1 MEFLFRK
8 SVTMDH
14 DMYERMK
21 FAVQTDRLLEVVDL
35 LKEGAEPTMTDFVQ
49 AIRNKSFPILELFLN
64 DGFDINQQ
72 IRDDYPPPLS

>member
-8 SVTMDH
+8 SVTMDQNMH
-14 DMYERMK
+14 ERMK

-49 AIRNKSFPILELFLN
+49 AIRNKSFSILELFLN